1 MKIRFGLKFK
11 MIVTFLMCAYASMII
26 SGVIIDLLKSNKVN
40 YTSDISYAN
49 VKFIKALE
57 KVPKKS
63 NEINK
68 VIGNYEKKYKENN
81 LKIYIVNN
89 KGHVLYNGG
98 NSSEKVID
106 LQPFIDKQI
115 TLQDEIRYDG
125 NGKGVDYSK
134 ISAIK
139 VNGEILNV
147 LVKGSTNPNNK
158 YHVIDRSSGSIGSL
172 LMIIILI
179 IILSFITRPKLKY
192 IKEICNAL
200 NKMARGDLKYRIK
213 EKGKDE
219 LQLIA
224 FNVNNM
230 AKELE
235 RKIENERNI
244 EKAKQDLI
252 TNVAHDLRTPLTN
265 IIGYIEIVREGSYK
279 NENELLKYINI
290 ISSKAEGL
298 RKLTNDLFMYTKLSS
313 GSVNLSINEF
323 SINELIK
330 QLIDEYIDLFES
342 NDLKIKENLISESV
356 LINGDA
362 DKIAR
367 IFDNLFTNAIKYS
380 IKPSDINLR
389 LTKKGGNVIVSISNH
404 CDNLEEED
412 INNLFERFYMADK
425 SRSDNKN
432 SSGLGLAISRTIA
445 ELHHGKLTGEY
456 ENGIIIFVLELPIKM

>member
-1 MKIRFGLKFK
+1 
-11 MIVTFLMCAYASMII
+11 MIVTFLICAYASMII

-342 NDLKIKENLISESV
+342 NDLKIKEDLISESV

-380 IKPSDINLR
+380 IKPSDVNLR
-389 LTKKGGNVIVSISNH
+389 LTKKGENVIVSISNH

>member
-11 MIVTFLMCAYASMII
+11 MIVTFLICAYASMII

-342 NDLKIKENLISESV
+342 NDLKIKEDLISESV

-380 IKPSDINLR
+380 IKPSDVNLR
-389 LTKKGGNVIVSISNH
+389 LTKKGENVIVSISNH

>member
-11 MIVTFLMCAYASMII
+11 MIVTFLICSYASMII
-26 SGVIIDLLKSNKVN
+26 SGVIIDLLMSNKVN

-147 LVKGSTNPNNK
+147 LVKGSTNLNNK

-342 NDLKIKENLISESV
+342 NDLKIKEDLISESV

-389 LTKKGGNVIVSISNH
+389 LTKKGENVIVSISNH

-456 ENGIIIFVLELPIKM
+456 KNGVITFVLEVPV

>member
-11 MIVTFLMCAYASMII
+11 MIVTFLICSYASMII
-26 SGVIIDLLKSNKVN
+26 SGVIIDLLMSNKVN

-147 LVKGSTNPNNK
+147 LVKGSTNLNNK

-290 ISSKAEGL
+290 ISNKAEGL

-342 NDLKIKENLISESV
+342 NDLKIKEDLISESV

-389 LTKKGGNVIVSISNH
+389 LTKKGENVIVSISNH

-456 ENGIIIFVLELPIKM
+456 KNGVITFVLEVPV

>member
-11 MIVTFLMCAYASMII
+11 MIVTFLICAYASMII
-26 SGVIIDLLKSNKVN
+26 SGVIIDLLMSNKVN

-147 LVKGSTNPNNK
+147 LVKGSANPNNK
-158 YHVIDRSSGSIGSL
+158 YHVIYRSSGSIGSL

-342 NDLKIKENLISESV
+342 NDLKIKEDLISESV

-389 LTKKGGNVIVSISNH
+389 LIKKGENVIVSISNH

-456 ENGIIIFVLELPIKM
+456 KNGVITFVLEVPV

>member
-11 MIVTFLMCAYASMII
+11 MIVTFLICAYASMII
-26 SGVIIDLLKSNKVN
+26 SGVIIDLLMSNKVN

-342 NDLKIKENLISESV
+342 NDLKIKEDLISESV

-389 LTKKGGNVIVSISNH
+389 LTKKGENVIVSISNH

-456 ENGIIIFVLELPIKM
+456 KNGVITFVLEVPV

>member
-1 MKIRFGLKFK
+1 
-11 MIVTFLMCAYASMII
+11 MIVTFLICTYASMIV
-26 SGVIIDLLKSNKVN
+26 SGVIMHLFTRDTEN
-40 YTSDISYAN
+40 YTSNISYAN
-49 VKFIKALE
+49 VKFIKELE
-57 KVPKKS
+57 KVSNKS

-68 VIGNYEKKYKENN
+68 VIKNYEEKYKKNN
-81 LKIYIVNN
+81 FKIYIVNS
-89 KGHVLYNGG
+89 KGNVLYQGL
-98 NSSEKVID
+98 NSDEKLID

-125 NGKGVDYSK
+125 NKKGVEYSK
-134 ISAIK
+134 ISAVK
-139 VNGEILNV
+139 VNDEILNV
-147 LVKGSTNPNNK
+147 LVKGNTNPMNSYSFIHK
-158 YHVIDRSSGSIGSL
+158 YERNIEFL
-172 LMIIILI
+172 LMIIILVI
-179 IILSFITRPKLKY
+179 VISFITRPKLNY
-192 IKEICNAL
+192 IKKICSGL
-200 NKMARGDLKYRIK
+200 NEMSRGNLKYRIN

-244 EKAKQDLI
+244 ETSKQELI
-252 TNVAHDLRTPLTN
+252 TNVSHDLRTPLTN
-265 IIGYIEIVREGSYK
+265 IIGYIEIIREGSYK
-279 NENELLKYINI
+279 NENELLKYIDI
-290 ISSKAEGL
+290 ISSKADGL

-313 GSVNLSINEF
+313 GTVNLNISKF
-323 SINELIK
+323 SINELIE

-342 NDLKIKENLISESV
+342 NNLKIKEDLISESV
-356 LINGDA
+356 LINGDP

-380 IKPSDINLR
+380 IKPSDINLS
-389 LTKKGGNVIVSISNH
+389 LTKKGENVIIYISNH
-404 CDNLEEED
+404 CDNLEKED

-456 ENGIIIFVLELPIKM
+456 ENGIVTFALELPIKM

>member
-1 MKIRFGLKFK
+1 
-11 MIVTFLMCAYASMII
+11 MIVTFLICSYASMII
-26 SGVIIDLLKSNKVN
+26 SGVIIDLLMSNKVN

-147 LVKGSTNPNNK
+147 LVKGSTNLNNK

-342 NDLKIKENLISESV
+342 NDLKIKEDLISESV

-389 LTKKGGNVIVSISNH
+389 LTKKGENVIVSISNH

-456 ENGIIIFVLELPIKM
+456 KNGVITFVLEVPV

>member
-1 MKIRFGLKFK
+1 
-11 MIVTFLMCAYASMII
+11 MIVTFLICSYASMII
-26 SGVIIDLLKSNKVN
+26 SGVIIDLLMSNKVN

-147 LVKGSTNPNNK
+147 LVKGSTNLNNK

-290 ISSKAEGL
+290 ISNKAEGL

-342 NDLKIKENLISESV
+342 NDLKIKEDLISESV

-389 LTKKGGNVIVSISNH
+389 LTKKGENVIVSISNH

-456 ENGIIIFVLELPIKM
+456 KNGVITFVLEVPV

>member
-1 MKIRFGLKFK
+1 
-11 MIVTFLMCAYASMII
+11 MIVTFLICAYASMII
-26 SGVIIDLLKSNKVN
+26 SGVIIDLLMSNKVN

-147 LVKGSTNPNNK
+147 LVKGSANPNNK
-158 YHVIDRSSGSIGSL
+158 YHVIYRSSGSIGSL

-342 NDLKIKENLISESV
+342 NDLKIKEDLISESV

-389 LTKKGGNVIVSISNH
+389 LIKKGENVIVSISNH

-456 ENGIIIFVLELPIKM
+456 KNGVITFVLEVPV

>member
-1 MKIRFGLKFK
+1 
-11 MIVTFLMCAYASMII
+11 MIVTFLICAYASMII
-26 SGVIIDLLKSNKVN
+26 SGVIIDLLMSNKVN

-342 NDLKIKENLISESV
+342 NDLKIKEDLISESV

-389 LTKKGGNVIVSISNH
+389 LTKKGENVIVSISNH

-456 ENGIIIFVLELPIKM
+456 KNGVITFVLEVPV

>member
-1 MKIRFGLKFK
+1 
-11 MIVTFLMCAYASMII
+11 MII
-26 SGVIIDLLKSNKVN
+26 SGVIIDLLMSNKVN

-147 LVKGSTNPNNK
+147 LVKGSTNLNNK

-290 ISSKAEGL
+290 ISNKAEGL

-342 NDLKIKENLISESV
+342 NDLKIKEDLISESV

-389 LTKKGGNVIVSISNH
+389 LTKKGENVIVSISNH

-456 ENGIIIFVLELPIKM
+456 KNGVITFVLEVPV